1 MRTSSTL
8 ATSICTNILTMGLC
22 IGLITASSAS
32 LAQEKIRYVRD
43 WISIPLHETADNDST
58 VIHKG
63 VVSGATLVLLQI
75 DEKAGAAKV
84 RTQDGIEG
92 WIPTRYLTSEPG
104 ARNQLDKV
112 EAELDQLKKLNEQLR
127 AGAPSVA
134 TLQDSSVKQ
143 AAEAQTT
150 IGKLNTE
157 LDALKRSIGDN
168 SKLVADHDTLTKHAE
183 ELQAEVAGLNTEIA
197 EMKGGKQQEYF
208 RDGAFSVLAGA
219 VLTLL
224 AAKLWPR
231 KRRNDDWA

>member
-1 MRTSSTL
+1 MRTSSLLVKRFT
-8 ATSICTNILTMGLC
+8 ANILTLGLC
-22 IGLITASSAS
+22 FGLVTLSPASV
-32 LAQEKIRYVRD
+32 AQEKIRYVRD

-58 VIHKG
+58 IIHKG

-84 RTQDGIEG
+84 RTQDGVEG

-104 ARNQLDKV
+104 ARNQLDKAS
-112 EAELDQLKKLNEQLR
+112 AELDQLKKLNEQLR

-143 AAEAQTT
+143 AAEAQAT

-157 LDALKRSIGDN
+157 LDSLKRSIGDN
-168 SKLVADHDTLTKHAE
+168 SKLVEDHQSLTKHAE

-219 VLTLL
+219 LLTLL

-231 KRRNDDWA
+231 KRRNDDWV